1 MEKACKAQFSTKT
14 LKKKKMIVQKK
25 IIEDLAD
32 VATANDVNNDTDLSV
47 NSLNNDIQRIT
58 DFSNA

>member
-1 MEKACKAQFSTKT
+1 
-14 LKKKKMIVQKK
+14 MIVQKK